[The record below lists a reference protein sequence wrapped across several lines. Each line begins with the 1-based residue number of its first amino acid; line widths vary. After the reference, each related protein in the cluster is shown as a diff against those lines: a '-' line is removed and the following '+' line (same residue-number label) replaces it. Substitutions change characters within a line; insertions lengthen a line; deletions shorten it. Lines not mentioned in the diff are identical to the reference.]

1 MRAALPPQRVNLRTP
16 EVMLEVQAAVE
27 SHYHSPMVEHLR
39 ASGGVATF
47 GDVTVRLAKQFGF
60 CYGVERAIDLAYAA
74 RKVFAERNLYL
85 VGEII
90 HNPEVNAQLAAMGI
104 CTLAGPCQLADIDK
118 LSPEDV
124 VIVPAFGAEVA
135 VHERIKARGCQ
146 IVDTTCGDVMSVW
159 KRVRQY
165 ANDGV
170 TSIIHG
176 KSDHEETRA
185 TSSRARSAG
194 GGGHYLVVYDLA
206 ETEYLCHYLRQGGDR
221 AAFLDKFRGACS
233 EGFDPDRHLGKVG
246 VANQTT
252 MLRSETEEVQQRI
265 RAAVTARDGSEA
277 NFRVF
282 DTICGATQE
291 RQDALLDL
299 LARPPDLMLVVG
311 GYNSSN
317 TTHLADL
324 AQEKLP
330 TYFVLNADCLESP
343 QHIRHFDTRMRRE
356 VTAGD
361 WLPAGPIS
369 VGITAGASCPSNLI
383 EDVILRL
390 LKLREISAP
399 EQA

>member
-1 MRAALPPQRVNLRTP
+1 
-16 EVMLEVQAAVE
+16 
-27 SHYHSPMVEHLR
+27 
-39 ASGGVATF
+39 
-47 GDVTVRLAKQFGF
+47 
-60 CYGVERAIDLAYAA
+60 
-74 RKVFAERNLYL
+74 
-85 VGEII
+85 
-90 HNPEVNAQLAAMGI
+90 
-104 CTLAGPCQLADIDK
+104 
-118 LSPEDV
+118 
-124 VIVPAFGAEVA
+124 
-135 VHERIKARGCQ
+135 
-146 IVDTTCGDVMSVW
+146 
-159 KRVRQY
+159 
-165 ANDGV
+165 
-170 TSIIHG
+170 
-176 KSDHEETRA
+176 
-185 TSSRARSAG
+185 
-194 GGGHYLVVYDLA
+194 LA